1 MERWL
6 AFRCRLSSACL
17 ARLVA
22 CAEFAKVLLLPVIRK
37 TAYYADFAGNCQW
50 LAGYSGCAA
59 SFSPYRREG
68 REVIVS
74 DRQSTLQFCVN
85 VCVQAGEV
93 FLYKRLFFF
102 ASSASLRLS

>member
-6 AFRCRLSSACL
+6 AFRCRLFSACL

-50 LAGYSGCAA
+50 LAGYSGLYPGYIHRKDAKGA
-59 SFSPYRREG
+59 KFLFLINNPRFSPGVCLRAG
-68 REVIVS
+68 R
-74 DRQSTLQFCVN
+74 Q
-85 VCVQAGEV
+85 G
-93 FLYKRLFFF
+93 FFI
-102 ASSASLRLS
+102 